1 MYYYGRARI
10 DTNLLRPG
18 KGKTSVAIGQAV
30 RAVGHGKRAIVIQF
44 LKGKATT
51 QLDYLSVLEPDIRLF
66 RFEKKDKYYED
77 LTEEEKQEEN
87 LNIRNGLNFAR
98 KVLITEECEMLILD
112 EILSALELGI
122 VSEEEVKGLIKAKD
136 DETELILTGNM
147 VTEALKEAAD
157 RVVSLE
163 IIK

>member
-1 MYYYGRARI
+1 M
-10 DTNLLRPG
+10 
-18 KGKTSVAIGQAV
+18 
-30 RAVGHGKRAIVIQF
+30 IQF

>member
-1 MYYYGRARI
+1 M
-10 DTNLLRPG
+10 
-18 KGKTSVAIGQAV
+18 AIGQAV

>member
-1 MYYYGRARI
+1 M
-10 DTNLLRPG
+10 
-18 KGKTSVAIGQAV
+18 
-30 RAVGHGKRAIVIQF
+30 IQF

-122 VSEEEVKGLIKAKD
+122 VSEDEVKGLIEAKD
-136 DETELILTGNM
+136 DETELILTGTM
-147 VTEALKEAAD
+147 ITEGLKEAAD

-163 IIK
+163 IVK

>member
-1 MYYYGRARI
+1 M
-10 DTNLLRPG
+10 
-18 KGKTSVAIGQAV
+18 
-30 RAVGHGKRAIVIQF
+30 
-44 LKGKATT
+44 
-51 QLDYLSVLEPDIRLF
+51 
-66 RFEKKDKYYED
+66 
-77 LTEEEKQEEN
+77 
-87 LNIRNGLNFAR
+87 
-98 KVLITEECEMLILD
+98 LITEQCEMLILD
-112 EILSALELGI
+112 ETLSALELGI